1 MRYVSQA
8 CVGCRS
14 SPSVPSATPFD
25 VEIHEMEFC
34 GVLEVTEEGVTAEK
48 HTQAD
53 TAMEKSEAEGEEE
66 SCKDQEAEN
75 NGTFMTSQIND
86 QEMMIEEQEVTSQI
100 EEKMGA
106 SLSQMTH

>member
-1 MRYVSQA
+1 MFCVSQA
-8 CVGCRS
+8 CVGCKS

-34 GVLEVTEEGVTAEK
+34 SVLECSAEK

-53 TAMEKSEAEGEEE
+53 MAMEKSKAEGEEE

-75 NGTFMTSQIND
+75 DGTIMTSQIND
-86 QEMMIEEQEVTSQI
+86 QEMMIEEQGVTSQI
-100 EEKMGA
+100 EEETGA